1 MRNQNEN
8 MTDNDDMAL
17 GDQFDE
23 VLTVMIGNLTQQLQE
38 STEAGD
44 RTTAVI
50 SGKRDMMQLL
60 VDKTLEYFR
69 KVDPQAEIVLTD
81 LATQYEALI
90 DQAINLANDNAAIG
104 SIVAAGGANNMP
116 IAAGQRQN
124 REKDKEIKRLQE

>member
-1 MRNQNEN
+1 

-38 STEAGD
+38 SVEAAD

-69 KVDPQAEIVLTD
+69 KVDPLAEIVITD
-81 LATQYEALI
+81 LAT
-90 DQAINLANDNAAIG
+90 
-104 SIVAAGGANNMP
+104 
-116 IAAGQRQN
+116 
-124 REKDKEIKRLQE
+124 